1 MRAGAAAVDTDMLV
15 HLSSV
20 FPIPSKL
27 VLGPVLGAAQG
38 LHIGWGL
45 IISKGQGGLFPEGN
59 KPG

>member
-15 HLSSV
+15 RLSSV
-20 FPIPSKL
+20 FPSLKL

-45 IISKGQGGLFPEGN
+45 IISKGQGGLFPEGL